1 VDGADAEAAGTP
13 AGGADR
19 GVCVWLT
26 GRHGAGKTTVGRLVA
41 DELRERGIPHLL
53 LDEEDP
59 GVRVHLQLDDAGT
72 PLPAIA
78 WLAVLFA
85 ERGVVV
91 LVSVD
96 APGRAARDD
105 VRGVISRFVEVYVDA
120 PPDVCAQ
127 RRGKVASYEEP
138 FVPELRVPSHDRS
151 PAASAAQVV
160 SYLEQEGLLA

>member
-1 VDGADAEAAGTP
+1 VNGADVEAAGTS
-13 AGGADR
+13 ADDGDG

-26 GRHGAGKTTVGRLVA
+26 GRHGAGKSTVGRLVA
-41 DELRERGIPHLL
+41 DELRERGIPHIL
-53 LDEEDP
+53 LDEDEP
-59 GVRVHLQLDDAGT
+59 GVRVHLQRDDAGT

-85 ERGVVV
+85 ERGVIA
-91 LVSVD
+91 LVTVD

-105 VRGVISRFVEVYVDA
+105 VRGSIARFVEVYVDA
-120 PPDVCAQ
+120 PPEVCGE

-160 SYLEQEGLLA
+160 SYLEQVGLLA